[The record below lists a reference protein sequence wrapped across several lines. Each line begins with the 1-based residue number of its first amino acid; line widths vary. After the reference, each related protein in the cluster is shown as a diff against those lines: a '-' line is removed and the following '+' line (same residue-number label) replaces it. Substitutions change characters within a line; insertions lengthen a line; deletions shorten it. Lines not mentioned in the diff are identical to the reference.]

1 MPPYHTSHIDNNT
14 TELTT
19 VYGPM
24 PESYLGGPSSDQH
37 SQAVHC
43 ILTTPLTVVLLDVD
57 SFLEIC
63 GCSSMTLALVV
74 ILALMLLL
82 VMH

>member
-19 VYGPM
+19 VYGAM
-24 PESYLGGPSSDQH
+24 LESYLEGPSPE
-37 SQAVHC
+37 AVHC

-57 SFLEIC
+57 SFHGIC